1 MGLTIAALVFGIA
14 ALLYTFADSAQ
25 PRIVEYGSAVIA
37 PAQPAYCP
45 GDVMHFDQR
54 FVVYP
59 NELPA
64 ILEVAEAWRSEATG
78 LTLRNTSINYKL
90 PMARPEDFTLTVT
103 RTVPT
108 LPPGVYSFVHVA
120 INGERNGY
128 TVGPVEILFCGE

>member
-45 GDVMHFDQR
+45 GDVMRFDQR

-64 ILEVAEAWRSEATG
+64 ILEVAEAWHSEVTGVTIRATA
-78 LTLRNTSINYKL
+78 SAYKL
-90 PMARPEDFTLTVT
+90 PLVRPEDFTLTVA
-103 RTVPT
+103 RTVPD
-108 LPPGVYSFVHVA
+108 LPPGVYWFDHVA
-120 INGERNGY
+120 LNGERNGY